1 MHAHILDQEYVHAG
15 DWITAFPSGPLT
27 TFSPRQYRLAV
38 AIRYGHDIFPE
49 PIRCG
54 DCEAPISRKGSH
66 CINCMR
72 CGLTTRRHNKIR
84 DRLGY
89 WAKEAGFNVVLE
101 KKGMLENNRVPADIL
116 IMSYRDGVDWGFD
129 VTVKSPLSLGIR
141 KEAAVRVLAAADRGV
156 ALKYDSYHG
165 EHENRSFK
173 FQPLGLEAL
182 GGMHPIVLRLIRT
195 FAKRIG
201 G

>member
-1 MHAHILDQEYVHAG
+1 M
-15 DWITAFPSGPLT
+15 
-27 TFSPRQYRLAV
+27 
-38 AIRYGHDIFPE
+38 
-49 PIRCG
+49 
-54 DCEAPISRKGSH
+54 
-66 CINCMR
+66 
-72 CGLTTRRHNKIR
+72 
-84 DRLGY
+84 
-89 WAKEAGFNVVLE
+89 
-101 KKGMLENNRVPADIL
+101 PADIL

-129 VTVKSPLSLGIR
+129 VTVKSPLSLRIR

-182 GGMHPIVLRLIRT
+182 GGMHPVVLRLIRT

-201 G
+201 GQWGSKWTAVERRIRREMSILLMKYAAMKVQRRVLKCEP